1 MELLPKWVLP
11 PTLPSVYD
19 CESFTALEMVSK
31 LYGAVNEL
39 INEYNKTVEQVN
51 GFQNEEKAAREKFET
66 DLTKVIREFMCEM
79 RNGAG
84 ETTKKMVKE
93 MIDNGEIVV
102 NDTVVNVEYD
112 ATTEAMNIVVSGG
125 IGNA

>member
-1 MELLPKWVLP
+1 MNLLPKWVLP

-39 INEYNKTVEQVN
+39 INEYNKTVEQLN
-51 GFQNEEKAAREKFET
+51 GFQDEEKAAREKFET

-125 IGNA
+125 IDNA